1 MVTEGAQS
9 MRALKSKIRTSEK
22 GLEEEAPG
30 GALPFP
36 SLFSSIRKDIHSN
49 GRPCPK
55 SRLFLL
61 WLFPVT
67 VKPGTCPPDDIR
79 CIRAEPNECAQ
90 DSDCRGNQKCCHSYC
105 ALRCLKVAIKSPS
118 VFSSVD

>member
-1 MVTEGAQS
+1 
-9 MRALKSKIRTSEK
+9 RT
-22 GLEEEAPG
+22 
-30 GALPFP
+30 
-36 SLFSSIRKDIHSN
+36 
-49 GRPCPK
+49 K

-90 DSDCRGNQKCCHSYC
+90 DSECRGIQKCCHSRC
-105 ALRCLKVAIKSPS
+105 ALPTPTPTPGTCPAITRVCPMINPPNRCKRDSRCPANMKCCDTGCGKDCVWPVNGTYLL
-118 VFSSVD
+118 